1 MMRHAISICLASL
14 AWPAFADV
22 PVVVAD
28 IPPVHALV
36 AAVMGDLGQPEL
48 LLTKGADAHDFA
60 LGPSQAAKVA
70 GADLLF
76 WIGPAMT
83 PWLGRAIEG
92 TGVKGH
98 GVALLDAPGTHLMTF
113 ADAGARG
120 VDLADKLAEHGPI
133 DPHAWLDP
141 ANAKV
146 WIDLIAAELSAS
158 DAPNAATYAA
168 NAVAAKTRID
178 AATTEV
184 KASMAQVG
192 DAPVV
197 LFHDAYAYFAT
208 AFGLNV
214 AGTIA
219 QSDAATPGAA
229 RIAEVHQILADTKAT
244 CIFPEANHD
253 PKYIAVVTEG
263 TAVKI
268 GDALDPEGALL
279 NPGPDLYPALLRNL
293 AAALAACLARP

>member
-1 MMRHAISICLASL
+1 MMRHTLSICLTSL

-36 AAVMGDLGQPEL
+36 ATVMGDLGQPEL

-60 LGPSQAAKVA
+60 LSPSQAAKVA

-76 WIGPAMT
+76 WIGPGMT

-92 TGVKGH
+92 TGVAGH
-98 GVALLDAPGTHLMTF
+98 SVALLDAPGTRLLTF
-113 ADAGARG
+113 AEAGASG
-120 VDLADKLAEHGPI
+120 VELADKLEEHEPI

-146 WIDLIAAELSAS
+146 WIDLIATELSAS
-158 DAPNAATYAA
+158 DPPNAATYGA
-168 NAVAAKTRID
+168 NAAAAKTGID
-178 AATTEV
+178 TVVGEV
-184 KASMAQVG
+184 RSTMAPVG
-192 DAPVV
+192 NTPVV
-197 LFHDAYAYFAT
+197 LFHDAYAYFSKS
-208 AFGLNV
+208 FGLNI
-214 AGTIA
+214 AGTIS
-219 QSDAATPGAA
+219 QSDAATPSAA
-229 RIAEVHQILADTKAT
+229 RIAEVHQVLADAKAV

-268 GDALDPEGALL
+268 GGALDPEGALL

-293 AAALAACLARP
+293 ATTLAECLARP